1 MKLFGPLYERALAW
15 SRHPRAPLFLTMLSL
30 FEAVFFPVAPEVML
44 APMCLSQPR
53 RGFWFAFLSLCG
65 SLVGAV
71 IGYALGHYAFELLRP
86 ALDSMGW
93 LEHIDKQVAWLRGI
107 AEQSPWKAFWVLVLA
122 GFAPIPLK
130 FFTWASGI
138 VGVPLLPFMAQAGT
152 RALPIAI
159 GVTALSLF
167 GVGALLSLFTGRNAL
182 QSGLRMLALGSLAG
196 AITYGIGRLAGV
208 TLG

>member
-53 RGFWFAFLSLCG
+53 RAFWFAFLSLCG

-71 IGYALGHYAFELLRP
+71 IGYALGRYAFELLRP
-86 ALDSMGW
+86 VLDSMGW

-138 VGVPLLPFMAQAGT
+138 VGVPLLPFMASMA
-152 RALPIAI
+152 
-159 GVTALSLF
+159 
-167 GVGALLSLFTGRNAL
+167 VGRGKRVFLV
-182 QSGLRMLALGSLAG
+182 AG
-196 AITYGIGRLAGV
+196 AIRLGGERAEATLRRYIEPIGWVALALIGGAIGYLV
-208 TLG
+208 WRSRA

>member
-53 RGFWFAFLSLCG
+53 RAFWFAFLSLCG

-138 VGVPLLPFMAQAGT
+138 VGVPLLPFMASMA
-152 RALPIAI
+152 
-159 GVTALSLF
+159 
-167 GVGALLSLFTGRNAL
+167 VGRGKRVFLV
-182 QSGLRMLALGSLAG
+182 AG
-196 AITYGIGRLAGV
+196 AIRLGGERAEATLRRYIEPIGWVALALIGGAIGYLV
-208 TLG
+208 WRSRA

>member
-15 SRHPRAPLFLTMLSL
+15 SRHPRAPLSLTMLSL

-138 VGVPLLPFMAQAGT
+138 VGVPLLPFMASMA
-152 RALPIAI
+152 
-159 GVTALSLF
+159 
-167 GVGALLSLFTGRNAL
+167 VGRGKRVFLV
-182 QSGLRMLALGSLAG
+182 AG
-196 AITYGIGRLAGV
+196 AIRIGGERAEATLRRYIEPIGWAALALIAGAIGYLV
-208 TLG
+208 WRSRA

>member
-15 SRHPRAPLFLTMLSL
+15 SRHPRAPLFLTTLSL

-71 IGYALGHYAFELLRP
+71 IGYALGRYAFELLRP
-86 ALDSMGW
+86 VLDSMGW

-122 GFAPIPLK
+122 GFSPIPLK

-138 VGVPLLPFMAQAGT
+138 VGVPLLPFMASMA
-152 RALPIAI
+152 
-159 GVTALSLF
+159 
-167 GVGALLSLFTGRNAL
+167 VGRGKRVFLV
-182 QSGLRMLALGSLAG
+182 AG
-196 AITYGIGRLAGV
+196 AIRIGGERAEATLRRYIEPIGWVALALIAGAIGYLV
-208 TLG
+208 WRSRA

>member
-93 LEHIDKQVAWLRGI
+93 LEHIDKQVAWLRSI
-107 AEQSPWKAFWVLVLA
+107 AEQSPWKAFWILVLA

-138 VGVPLLPFMAQAGT
+138 VGVPLLPFMASMA
-152 RALPIAI
+152 
-159 GVTALSLF
+159 
-167 GVGALLSLFTGRNAL
+167 VGRGKRVFLV
-182 QSGLRMLALGSLAG
+182 AG
-196 AITYGIGRLAGV
+196 AIRIGGERAEATLRRYIEPIGWAALALIAGAIAYLV
-208 TLG
+208 WRSRA

>member
-138 VGVPLLPFMAQAGT
+138 VGVPLLPFMASMA
-152 RALPIAI
+152 
-159 GVTALSLF
+159 
-167 GVGALLSLFTGRNAL
+167 VGRGKRVFLV
-182 QSGLRMLALGSLAG
+182 AG
-196 AITYGIGRLAGV
+196 AIRLGGERAEAALRRYIEPIGWVALALIAGAIGYLV
-208 TLG
+208 WRSRA

>member
-53 RGFWFAFLSLCG
+53 RAFWFAFLSLCG

-93 LEHIDKQVAWLRGI
+93 LEHIDKQVTWLRGI

-138 VGVPLLPFMAQAGT
+138 VGVPLLPFMASMA
-152 RALPIAI
+152 
-159 GVTALSLF
+159 
-167 GVGALLSLFTGRNAL
+167 VGRGKRVFLV
-182 QSGLRMLALGSLAG
+182 AG
-196 AITYGIGRLAGV
+196 AIRLGGERAEATLRRYIEPIGWVALALIGGAIGYLV
-208 TLG
+208 WRSRA

>member
-15 SRHPRAPLFLTMLSL
+15 SQHPRAPAFLVVLSV
-30 FEAVFFPVAPEVML
+30 FEAVFFPVMPEVML
-44 APMCLSQPR
+44 APMCLARPR

-65 SLVGAV
+65 SLVGAL

-93 LEHIDKQVAWLRGI
+93 LEHIDRQVAWLRGI
-107 AEQSPWKAFWVLVLA
+107 AVNSPWKAFWVLVLA

-138 VGVPLLPFMAQAGT
+138 VGVPLVPFMASMA
-152 RALPIAI
+152 
-159 GVTALSLF
+159 
-167 GVGALLSLFTGRNAL
+167 VGRGKRVFLV
-182 QSGLRMLALGSLAG
+182 AG
-196 AITYGIGRLAGV
+196 AIRIGGERAEATLRRYIEPIGWAALVLIAGAIGYLV
-208 TLG
+208 WRSNA